1 MGSFFTAARLQIA
14 ECGLKKK
21 TKKNPKSAIR
31 KNWPILFPRNPANG
45 GTSGSQACF
54 LAEKAITKVGKR
66 IFFLDGD
73 FLGRIN

>member
-1 MGSFFTAARLQIA
+1 MPIA

-31 KNWPILFPRNPANG
+31 NNWPILFPRNPANG

-54 LAEKAITKVGKR
+54 LAEKAITKVAR
-66 IFFLDGD
+66 EFFPLTGISW
-73 FLGRIN
+73 GG